1 MSLADKLQDRK
12 EQFVSLLAAH
22 CCLVSI
28 QAPHIVGYNM
38 WRARP
43 LAPFHHYVFHLV
55 MHVDL
60 LSTTTRLLTH
70 VPSLPITTLK
80 GGWEPHVTWQ
90 TDFSCCKCSGQVVC
104 LCFALSSSRWAHDNC
119 RLCTLHFLSPPGV
132 LDLECMFSSILQ
144 WFTEFSCSLFS
155 LAPSP
160 HS

>member
-1 MSLADKLQDRK
+1 M
-12 EQFVSLLAAH
+12 
-22 CCLVSI
+22 
-28 QAPHIVGYNM
+28 GYNM

-80 GGWEPHVTWQ
+80 GGWEPHVAWQ
-90 TDFSCCKCSGQVVC
+90 TDFSCCKCSGVPMLRAFQ
-104 LCFALSSSRWAHDNC
+104 LEMGPSHDIC
-119 RLCTLHFLSPPGV
+119 RLCTLHSLSSPGV

-155 LAPSP
+155 LAPVHIVRYAGAPFGSR
-160 HS
+160 SAFVWL